1 MEKSSEISGIEV
13 PKAVMSKIIS
23 NILKPPKLLKY
34 THKNIDMFYTRDIKK
49 ERKLNNK
56 CVLDLIASQ
65 TAGDFL
71 EFNKGYEELI
81 ETYAKKNNLEGIAV
95 LLAHG
100 DEIDNTWCYYNGDR
114 AFSVQSWINKMDGKY
129 KALIL
134 YSCNPGRN
142 EITSE
147 KSPVLVPNEKYSHV
161 LLLKGR
167 VQVELFLPKTG
178 YIDSYMIEK
187 EIENLKK

>member
-1 MEKSSEISGIEV
+1 
-13 PKAVMSKIIS
+13 
-23 NILKPPKLLKY
+23 
-34 THKNIDMFYTRDIKK
+34 
-49 ERKLNNK
+49 
-56 CVLDLIASQ
+56 
-65 TAGDFL
+65 
-71 EFNKGYEELI
+71 
-81 ETYAKKNNLEGIAV
+81 
-95 LLAHG
+95 
-100 DEIDNTWCYYNGDR
+100 
-114 AFSVQSWINKMDGKY
+114 MDGKY